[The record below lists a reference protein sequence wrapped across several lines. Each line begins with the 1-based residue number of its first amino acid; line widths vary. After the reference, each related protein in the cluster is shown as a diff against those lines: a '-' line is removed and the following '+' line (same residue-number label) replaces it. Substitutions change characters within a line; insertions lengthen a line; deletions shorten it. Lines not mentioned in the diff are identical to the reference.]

1 MSSLKKSSFKTEP
14 TIYIDETNYD
24 PMDTLAP
31 LIQMGN
37 FPKGTVADT
46 PENRA
51 NAALACC
58 AQLTRQILTLTKRV
72 YELENGTDRQLRAL
86 KNRVY
91 EVDQLNAALTKRV
104 YELENGTDRQLR
116 ALKNRVYELEH
127 GTAN

>member
-1 MSSLKKSSFKTEP
+1 MSSLKQSTTLYNESNL
-14 TIYIDETNYD
+14 YIDEKNYD

-31 LIQMGN
+31 IIQMDN

-58 AQLTRQILTLTKRV
+58 AQLTRQ
-72 YELENGTDRQLRAL
+72 
-86 KNRVY
+86 
-91 EVDQLNAALTKRV
+91 
-104 YELENGTDRQLR
+104 LR